1 MHPPNAP
8 RVVVFAKA
16 PLPGRAKT
24 RLIPALGAEG
34 AARLARRMLGH
45 ALAQAMAA
53 RVGAVELCMSPG
65 PEDAAWHGVELLDR
79 VQCTDQGDGDLGAR
93 MARAV
98 HRVT

>member
-1 MHPPNAP
+1 MTKQAVHSPNAP

-53 RVGAVELCMSPG
+53 RAGAVELCMSPG
-65 PEDAAWHGVELLDR
+65 PEDAACSAPTRATVTWVR
-79 VQCTDQGDGDLGAR
+79 AWRAPCT
-93 MARAV
+93 V
-98 HRVT
+98 

>member
-34 AARLARRMLGH
+34 AARLARRMLDH
-45 ALAQAMAA
+45 ALAQAMGCGG
-53 RVGAVELCMSPG
+53 RRGGAVHEPRPG
-65 PEDAAWHGVELLDR
+65 
-79 VQCTDQGDGDLGAR
+79 
-93 MARAV
+93 
-98 HRVT
+98 